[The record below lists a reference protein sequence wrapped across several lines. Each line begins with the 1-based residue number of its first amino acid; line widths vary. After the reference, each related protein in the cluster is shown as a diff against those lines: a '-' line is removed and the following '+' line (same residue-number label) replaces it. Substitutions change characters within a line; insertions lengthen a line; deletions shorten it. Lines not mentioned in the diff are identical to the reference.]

1 MMGNLLVQA
10 GSLFAFTNVAVA
22 KAAGTSGVPW
32 WIWPLALFV
41 TTFLIGIV
49 AALAGIGGSTLF
61 VPLVGSFFP
70 FNFDFIRGSGLF
82 VALACSLSAAPKLLK
97 ANLASIRLVIPLA
110 LVASVSS
117 IGGAYL
123 GLSLPQSVLKI
134 LLGVLITGISF
145 VFIFS
150 KNSDVPKIGISDTLT
165 RYLNIGGAYFEPSSG
180 KDITWSIWRLPQ
192 GLFLFA
198 FIGVI
203 AGMFGIGAGWA
214 NVPVLNLFLGAPLKI
229 AVGTSLSLL
238 AITDTSAAWIYLNQG
253 AVLAIITIPS
263 VIGIMA
269 GSRVG
274 VKLLRTAKPKSIRYI
289 VILML
294 LFAGLKSIMDGL
306 KIGL

>member
-1 MMGNLLVQA
+1 MIEKFVLETS
-10 GSLFAFTNVAVA
+10 SLFTATNLAVA
-22 KAAGTSGVPW
+22 TAAGTPGVPW
-32 WIWPLALFV
+32 WVWPLALLV

-49 AALAGIGGSTLF
+49 AALAGVGGSVLF
-61 VPLVGSFFP
+61 VPIVSSFFP

-97 ANLASIRLVIPLA
+97 ANFASLRLVVPLA
-110 LVASVSS
+110 LLASASS
-117 IGGAYL
+117 IVGAFL
-123 GLSLPQSVLKI
+123 GLSLPQSILKI
-134 LLGVLITGISF
+134 LLGFLITGIA
-145 VFIFS
+145 VLFIFS
-150 KNSDVPKIGISDTLT
+150 KNSEFPKIGHPDALA

-180 KDITWSIWRLPQ
+180 KDVSWTVWRLPA
-192 GLFLFA
+192 GLVLFSG
-198 FIGVI
+198 IGII

-214 NVPVLNLFLGAPLKI
+214 NVPVLNLLLGAPLKI
-229 AVGTSLSLL
+229 AVGTSMSLL

-253 AVLAIITIPS
+253 AVLPIITIPS

-294 LFAGLKSIMDGL
+294 LFAGLKSLLDGL
-306 KIGL
+306 GWG